1 MFDEEQMKEE
11 YEGRKTKLDVGGTP
25 LITANLCKTNV
36 FLILNLTERT
46 ILTDKV
52 VFKGSK

>member
-1 MFDEEQMKEE
+1 
-11 YEGRKTKLDVGGTP
+11 
-25 LITANLCKTNV
+25 LCKTNV

-52 VFKGSK
+52 VFKGSKWNFFSLRDQYKTTISLRDQNTN